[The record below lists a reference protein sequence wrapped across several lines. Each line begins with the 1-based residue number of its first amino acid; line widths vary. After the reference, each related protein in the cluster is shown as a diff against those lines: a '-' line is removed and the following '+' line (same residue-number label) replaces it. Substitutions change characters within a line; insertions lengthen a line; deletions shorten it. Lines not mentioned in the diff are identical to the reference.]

1 MIKSNEE
8 AKMYKKLSK
17 LRKIIE
23 TNLSKLV
30 ELFLRHIQA
39 VSKRGLSAKLS
50 LFTIA
55 YNIKESINE

>member
-8 AKMYKKLSK
+8 VKMYKKLSK

-30 ELFLRHIQA
+30 ELFPRHIRA
-39 VSKRGLSAKLS
+39 VSKRGSSAKLL